1 MYEAVMEHQ
10 EEDEEE
16 PPDQMVSRLTRQ
28 IHDQKCLGM
37 LSPVL
42 NHNKKQAAFQNVDP
56 NATFM

>member
-1 MYEAVMEHQ
+1 MEHQ